1 MGLKMVTVLFTV
13 MLLLRE
19 SNGSMNIRHTP
30 NGDACSL
37 EKYEA
42 GDGAFNLGKYK
53 IADCF

>member
-13 MLLLRE
+13 MRLLRE